1 MHLPKRYGQS
11 SVAACPFCGGQS
23 YAKNKQNVPTC
34 TKHKD
39 LALPDLKCV
48 CGKWLDQRESK
59 FGVFYTCMSCGPV
72 SFSKMM
78 ETNGDKIREAL
89 AKGGRASDTGATK
102 PASQGG
108 SYMQGGT
115 LRDRIK
121 QKIARGEPLTPDELD
136 FL

>member
-1 MHLPKRYGQS
+1 MYIPKRYGQS
-11 SVAACPFCGGQS
+11 SVAPCPFCGGQAF
-23 YAKNKQNVPTC
+23 AKNDQGVPCC
-34 TKHKD
+34 TKHKQ
-39 LALPDLKCV
+39 LKLPDLKCI

-59 FGVFYTCMSCGPV
+59 FGVFYTCMGCGPV

-78 ETNGDKIREAL
+78 LVNGDAIRAAL
-89 AKGGRASDTGATK
+89 GGNGTKSEK

>member
-11 SVAACPFCGGQS
+11 SVAQCPFCGGQS
-23 YAKNKQNVPTC
+23 FAKNEQGVPCC
-34 TKHKD
+34 TKHKH
-39 LALPDLKCV
+39 LKLPDLKCI
-48 CGKWLDQRESK
+48 CGGWLDQRESK
-59 FGVFYTCMSCGPV
+59 FGVFYACMKCGPI

-78 ETNGDKIREAL
+78 LSNGDAIMKML
-89 AKGGRASDTGATK
+89 SAKEPQK

-108 SYMQGGT
+108 QYMAGGT
-115 LRDRIK
+115 MKDRIR